1 MISEETQRLIEEEKK
16 NQEAIQNEMVNQVI
30 DMEKPIRY
38 DECYS
43 WQLKKDP
50 YYQIQD
56 ICVKML

>member
-30 DMEKPIRY
+30 EMEKPIRY

-43 WQLKKDP
+43 WELKKDP
-50 YYQIQD
+50 YY
-56 ICVKML
+56 